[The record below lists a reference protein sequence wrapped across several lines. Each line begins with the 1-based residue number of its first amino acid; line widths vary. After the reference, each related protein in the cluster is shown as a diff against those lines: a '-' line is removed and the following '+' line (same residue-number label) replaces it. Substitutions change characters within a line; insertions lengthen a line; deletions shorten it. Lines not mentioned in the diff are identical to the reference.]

1 MKLKGGMTMS
11 LSASEQKVLQGIR
24 NWENKLHKYE
34 ANDFQLMYDK
44 YIERS
49 FQQLPENLRRS
60 FFETLD
66 NWLFHAHALLQGSQ
80 MQMDAKERIILNGR
94 VFNEEITDIQD
105 MKQLSMD
112 QLQYIANQQI
122 ARHRLYSFAQGAMI
136 GTGGTVLLGS
146 DIPFMTVINLRVVQL
161 IAATYGVETNT
172 PYEMMTA
179 LKVFNAS
186 TLPER
191 LKRQGWEDLKIN
203 LQNSEERYFYEGS
216 EELANIAWIEQ
227 LLKQGL
233 KGLAIIML
241 RKKMIQG
248 VPFISMALGA
258 GINYQLTRKVSDFAQ
273 KYYQIRYLYEKG
285 SIKL

>member
-1 MKLKGGMTMS
+1 MS
-11 LSASEQKVLQGIR
+11 LSVSEQKVLQGIR
-24 NWENKLHKYE
+24 NWENKLYKYE

-49 FQQLPENLRRS
+49 FQQLPENIRQS
-60 FFETLD
+60 FFEILD

-94 VFNEEITDIQD
+94 VFDEEITDIQD

-122 ARHRLYSFAQGAMI
+122 ARHRLYSFAQGSMT

-191 LKRQGWEDLKIN
+191 LKRQGWEDLKMD

-258 GINYQLTRKVSDFAQ
+258 GMNYQLTRKVSDFAH

>member
-1 MKLKGGMTMS
+1 
-11 LSASEQKVLQGIR
+11 
-24 NWENKLHKYE
+24 
-34 ANDFQLMYDK
+34 
-44 YIERS
+44 
-49 FQQLPENLRRS
+49 
-60 FFETLD
+60 
-66 NWLFHAHALLQGSQ
+66 

-94 VFNEEITDIQD
+94 VFDEEITDIQD
-105 MKQLSMD
+105 MKQLSME

-122 ARHRLYSFAQGAMI
+122 VRHRLYSFAQGSM
-136 GTGGTVLLGS
+136 TGRGNCS
-146 DIPFMTVINLRVVQL
+146 ARIRYSFMTVINLRVVQL

-191 LKRQGWEDLKIN
+191 LKRQGWEDLKMD

-241 RKKMIQG
+241 KKMIQG

-258 GINYQLTRKVSDFAQ
+258 GMNYQLTRKVSDFAH
-273 KYYQIRYLYEKG
+273 KYYQIDRLSLI
-285 SIKL
+285 SIV

>member
-1 MKLKGGMTMS
+1 MS
-11 LSASEQKVLQGIR
+11 LTAREKTVLQEIYE
-24 NWENKLHKYE
+24 WEKKLNRYE
-34 ANDFQLMYDK
+34 ANDFQQIYDK

-49 FQQLPENLRRS
+49 FQQLPENIRQS
-60 FFETLD
+60 FFEMLD

-80 MQMDAKERIILNGR
+80 MQLDAKEKIILNGR
-94 VFNEEITDIQD
+94 IFNDEITEIQD
-105 MKQLSMD
+105 MKLLSID

-122 ARHRLYSFAQGAMI
+122 ARHRLYSFAQGGMT

-146 DIPFMTVINLRVVQL
+146 DIPFMAVINLRVVQL
-161 IAATYGVETNT
+161 IAATYGVEVNT

-186 TLPER
+186 VLPNR
-191 LKRQGWEDLKIN
+191 LKGQGWDELKNDLYQSN
-203 LQNSEERYFYEGS
+203 ERYFYEGS

-233 KGLAIIML
+233 KGLAIIIL

-248 VPFISMALGA
+248 VPFISMAIGA
-258 GINYQLTRKVSDFAQ
+258 GMNYQLTRKVTEFAH
-273 KYYQIRYLYEKG
+273 KYYQMRYLLEKEEL
-285 SIKL
+285 KH